1 MIELRISNELTCLI
15 REYCLI
21 WQLISIGKLDKH
33 MRRDRVSHRVLSI
46 KTYRDN
52 QKTKIETHKEKRE
65 PKANTTLVTFDKL
78 YLSFIGVR
86 DPNDHACTSTMRIDE
101 LSC

>member
-46 KTYRDN
+46 KTYRDSTKK
-52 QKTKIETHKEKRE
+52 QKLRLIKKKKKEPE
-65 PKANTTLVTFDKL
+65 ANTTLVTFDKL

-86 DPNDHACTSTMRIDE
+86 DPNDHACTSTMRIE
-101 LSC
+101 